1 MKILAI
7 GSLVLLPLVL
17 SAQPSRLA
25 TEVSKLSQAPLVIEK
40 TAATHVLSEA
50 DELARLQA
58 IEGRRLPIQQAPLG
72 DAITVIATSAEMNF
86 VAPPPSEFPETI
98 SLNFQGNPYELLQI
112 LGDQYRF
119 TMTYRRG
126 VWVFNRESAGAL
138 IGKVYRLKHSNLE
151 SVKVGQN
158 TVVTFGRSDSN
169 SSGS

>member
-151 SVKVGQN
+151 SVSK
-158 TVVTFGRSDSN
+158 GRPEHGRDFWA
-169 SSGS
+169 